1 MKSPLLFLFLTI
13 IHVHANGQNFKGKL
27 VNKTDST
34 ALAFAAIKLSETGK
48 YATTDEKG
56 EFTLPISEAASL
68 LHLEVSY
75 VGCKTSATITPKANA
90 INTIYVACAPS
101 TLNEIVIEGLTAKEI
116 VKRALMSIPKN
127 YADSSY
133 ASPSFYRQYQRVNG
147 KFRNLI
153 EAQTMVM
160 FNVSTSDDQLL
171 AKESFATE
179 HLRRSKYYEIEQF
192 DRDNINDLMNKNPV
206 YHLAE
211 SSLNPNALEFY
222 LFSFDT
228 SASENSYI
236 INYKCFNFTSENH
249 GITNYATAGIDAEG
263 RESGKLTIDK
273 NSFAI
278 TKFERK
284 ALRNKGYNY
293 PKYNN
298 FVLPDRKFTQEFVE
312 GHLLVEYELINGK
325 WYLKTMVHSYTNE
338 FYRTQT
344 YEKAYTISDCFE
356 WHANSVT
363 RSINKELINKFYFN
377 PDLFNEKY
385 SYNNAQWELPMPAYY
400 YFEKQAIYK
409 DLGTTIPVEQQF
421 EMNGK

>member
-192 DRDNINDLMNKNPV
+192 DRDNINDQTWSSQIINIAGLGSVNANVNLSESGTLEATDSIMVYYSLNGGPLIPFTTNGIVVDDFGSAIASVSNLTGNTLQIFIKVHYSATSPNSEIYTFDNVTVSQNNFEANSNPV
-206 YHLAE
+206 FTVYPPLFLCVNTPFTFDHSATDIDGD
-211 SSLNPNALEFY
+211 SLVYDFY
-222 LFSFDT
+222 T
-228 SASENSYI
+228 P
-236 INYKCFNFTSENH
+236 
-249 GITNYATAGIDAEG
+249 
-263 RESGKLTIDK
+263 
-273 NSFAI
+273 
-278 TKFERK
+278 
-284 ALRNKGYNY
+284 YNG
-293 PKYNN
+293 
-298 FVLPDRKFTQEFVE
+298 E
-312 GHLLVEYELINGK
+312 
-325 WYLKTMVHSYTNE
+325 
-338 FYRTQT
+338 
-344 YEKAYTISDCFE
+344 
-356 WHANSVT
+356 
-363 RSINKELINKFYFN
+363 
-377 PDLFNEKY
+377 
-385 SYNNAQWELPMPAYY
+385 NNAGPLDPTFTNNTAVFIQPRCRH
-400 YFEKQAIYK
+400 Q
-409 DLGTTIPVEQQF
+409 
-421 EMNGK
+421 